1 MKEILTRTDPINEV
15 PAETGENTLMRT
27 RLLSRTVTEI
37 FDSKLRPFGI
47 SATQFALLEA
57 IDRTEPATRASIA
70 RNQQLDKS
78 TLTRNLKSIFSH
90 GWVEEVRET
99 ADGRSR
105 PIVLTKVGKQLLLDA
120 ASSWLGAQTKVRAL
134 LGQQGLL
141 AVTSSADRIAVPSGI
156 PAPSA
161 EIKKENGR

>member
-1 MKEILTRTDPINEV
+1 VKEIRNRTDPINEV
-15 PAETGENTLMRT
+15 PAETGENMLMGT

-37 FDSKLRPFGI
+37 FDGRLRPFGI
-47 SATQFALLEA
+47 SAIQFALLEM
-57 IDRTEPATRASIA
+57 IGQTEPATRAAIA
-70 RNQQLDKS
+70 RNQKLDKS
-78 TLTRNLKSIFSH
+78 TLTRNLKSIFSK

-105 PIVLTKVGKQLLLDA
+105 PIALTKAGKQLLFDA
-120 ASSWLGAQTKVRAL
+120 ASSWLGAQTEVRAM

-141 AVTSSADRIAVPSGI
+141 AVMSSADRITAPSGI

-161 EIKKENGR
+161 EIEKEKGR